1 MPNKCHELLTAL
13 GVSEFN
19 AETLSSLNG
28 LTTGFKTAMGAP
40 LFPKM
45 KNLPTDIQVAR
56 DRALGIEPTPEVKEA
71 PQTKKIKLKVFQA
84 VPFQSGVISAVT
96 AGDTQTITVD
106 IGTDTNV
113 VILGKQLP
121 TITQDAVGK
130 GVVVVG
136 PTTAE
141 DFEKIELRAG
151 QIVEASGH
159 PEADKLL
166 VMKVDV
172 GEEQPRSI
180 VAGIASRFKPE
191 ELINQKVTVVAN
203 LKPSKLR
210 GVPSEG
216 MLMAAGGERLQ
227 SLVTAGADFKTGT
240 PMNLFGSENM
250 FILIAQTPEGNHI
263 QTLSEATE
271 PGSVVR

>member
-1 MPNKCHELLTAL
+1 MDIGGESAIEVSGNQLPN
-13 GVSEFN
+13 
-19 AETLSSLNG
+19 LSQQ
-28 LTTGFKTAMGAP
+28 AMG
-40 LFPKM
+40 
-45 KNLPTDIQVAR
+45 Q
-56 DRALGIEPTPEVKEA
+56 
-71 PQTKKIKLKVFQA
+71 
-84 VPFQSGVISAVT
+84 
-96 AGDTQTITVD
+96 
-106 IGTDTNV
+106 
-113 VILGKQLP
+113 
-121 TITQDAVGK
+121 

-136 PTTAE
+136 PTSVE
-141 DFEKIELRAG
+141 NFDKIHLRAG
-151 QIVEASGH
+151 QIVEAGGH

-227 SLVTAGADFKTGT
+227 SLVTV
-240 PMNLFGSENM
+240 
-250 FILIAQTPEGNHI
+250 
-263 QTLSEATE
+263 
-271 PGSVVR
+271 SVRV